1 MHFGFTM
8 FLKQKK
14 KKKKKMA
21 QKETEE
27 NQNSVT
33 VMISVDQKGTVF
45 SSEVEI
51 RRRIVWIKILKRE
64 FQKSSNEC
72 DWDKLPD

>member
-8 FLKQKK
+8 FLKQSTKE
-14 KKKKKMA
+14 KKKMA

-51 RRRIVWIKILKRE
+51 RRRIV
-64 FQKSSNEC
+64 
-72 DWDKLPD
+72 